1 MKRKLFVA
9 ILASALVI
17 GITACGTDSPGK
29 TDSTNGKN
37 NSQTTVENEGSPN
50 KRAERPEAEIDAPYT
65 VEKKV
70 RKAGDID
77 WSEVVDAE
85 IGEEVEF
92 QIEYNNTSTETQNN
106 VMIRDVLPGNLE
118 YVPNTTLLYNYSTKG
133 QWAVLTPDGDI
144 VTRGVNIDSYVGS
157 ADGQNGGNA
166 FIRIKAKVVDN
177 DLDCG
182 ENFIYNWGQASY
194 GGTVIESSSV
204 VIVQKPE
211 QK

>member
-1 MKRKLFVA
+1 MKQKLFVA
-9 ILASALVI
+9 ILASALVL
-17 GITACGTDSPGK
+17 GITACGTDSPEK

-37 NSQTTVENEGSPN
+37 NSQTTVENEGALN
-50 KRAERPEAEIDAPYT
+50 KRAEQPETEIDAPYT

-70 RKAGDID
+70 RKLGDEE

-92 QIEYNNTSTETQNN
+92 QIEYNNTSTETQND
-106 VMIRDVLPGNLE
+106 VMIRDILPGNLE

-144 VTRGVNIDSYVGS
+144 VTRGVNIGGYVGS

-166 FIRIKAKVVDN
+166 FIRFKAKVVDTS
-177 DLDCG
+177 LDCG
-182 ENFIYNWGQASY
+182 ENFIYNWGQA
-194 GGTVIESSSV
+194 TVDNDLIENPSV
-204 VIVQKPE
+204 VIVQKTE
-211 QK
+211 Q

>member
-1 MKRKLFVA
+1 MKQKLFVA
-9 ILASALVI
+9 ILASTLVL

-29 TDSTNGKN
+29 TDSANGKN

-70 RKAGDID
+70 RKLGDKE

-85 IGEEVEF
+85 IGDQVEF
-92 QIEYNNTSTETQNN
+92 QIEYNNTSTETQND
-106 VMIRDVLPGNLE
+106 VMIRDVLPGNLK
-118 YVPNTTLLYNYSTKG
+118 YVPGTTKLYNANHLN
-133 QWAVLTPDGDI
+133 WASVTPDGDI
-144 VTRGVNIDSYVGS
+144 VTRGINIGSYVGS

-166 FIRIKAKVVDN
+166 FVRFTAEVVDN
-177 DLDCG
+177 GLDCG
-182 ENFIYNWGQASY
+182 ENFIYNWGRASY
-194 GGTVIESSSV
+194 GGTVNESSSV

>member
-1 MKRKLFVA
+1 MKQKLFVA
-9 ILASALVI
+9 ILASALVL
-17 GITACGTDSPGK
+17 GITACGTDSPEK

-37 NSQTTVENEGSPN
+37 NSQTTVENEGALN
-50 KRAERPEAEIDAPYT
+50 KRAEQPETEIDAPYT

-70 RKAGDID
+70 RKLGDEE

-92 QIEYNNTSTETQNN
+92 QIEYNNTSTETQND
-106 VMIRDVLPGNLE
+106 VMIRDILPGNLE

-144 VTRGVNIDSYVGS
+144 VTRGVNIGGYVGS

-166 FIRIKAKVVDN
+166 FIRFKAKVVDTS
-177 DLDCG
+177 LDCG
-182 ENFIYNWGQASY
+182 ENFIYNWGQA
-194 GGTVIESSSV
+194 TVDNDLIENPSV
-204 VIVQKPE
+204 VIDQKTE
-211 QK
+211 Q